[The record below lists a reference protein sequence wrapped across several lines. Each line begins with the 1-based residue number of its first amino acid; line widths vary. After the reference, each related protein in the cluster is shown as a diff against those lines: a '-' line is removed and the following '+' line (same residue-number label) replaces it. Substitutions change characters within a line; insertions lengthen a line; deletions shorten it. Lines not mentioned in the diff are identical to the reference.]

1 MPRKV
6 NPPASVSV
14 PGMRLASVELKPIE
28 DEQETALRLHKE
40 RLTFYFKDIR
50 TYVFG
55 FLFLTIVTFYCF
67 WALFDKSTTPEDRRY
82 VWAAISAVMGGIVG
96 VVFGRSTK

>member
-6 NPPASVSV
+6 DLPTSITV
-14 PGMRLASVELKPIE
+14 PGMRLGSVELIRIE
-28 DEQETALRLHKE
+28 DEQEKALRLHKE
-40 RLTFYFKDIR
+40 RLTFYFKEIG

-55 FLFLTIVTFYCF
+55 FLFLAVTAFYCF
-67 WALFDKSTTPEDRRY
+67 WALFDKSTTPEERRY

-96 VVFGRSTK
+96 IVFGRSTK